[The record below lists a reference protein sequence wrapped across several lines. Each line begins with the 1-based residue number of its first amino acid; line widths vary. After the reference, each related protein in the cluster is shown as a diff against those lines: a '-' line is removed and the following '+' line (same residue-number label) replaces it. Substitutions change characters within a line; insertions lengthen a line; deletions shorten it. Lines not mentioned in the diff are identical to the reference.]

1 MNFPGAACKI
11 LAVMAVMF
19 SVLAQVNAAEI
30 GLSRQEVAGTSPP
43 LTVAAVIISGQ
54 IASGDAKKVATLLW
68 QINQPDEGRQIRRL
82 LIHSPGGLIGEAMEI
97 GRLLRGNGVEVFIPR
112 VASCVSACVLILAGG
127 KQRTIAGQVG
137 IDNPHFIKAAGPGD
151 DVPAL
156 LAESRKIM
164 RDYFRTMGVA
174 ENLADAMF
182 SVPDGAVRFL
192 SQDELFHYRL
202 R

>member
-1 MNFPGAACKI
+1 MNFPGAANKI
-11 LAVMAVMF
+11 LAAMAVTL
-19 SVLAQVNAAEI
+19 SVLSPVIAAEI
-30 GLSRQEVAGTSPP
+30 GLSREEVAGTSPP

-54 IASGDAKKVATLLW
+54 IVSGDAKKVAVFLSGM
-68 QINQPDEGRQIRRL
+68 NRYDEGRQIRRM

-97 GRLLRGNGVEVFIPR
+97 GRMLRANGVEVFIPR

-127 KQRTIAGQVG
+127 KHRTIAGRVG
-137 IDNPHFIKAAGPGD
+137 IDNPHFIRAAGPGD

-156 LAESRKIM
+156 LAESRQIM
-164 RDYFRTMGVA
+164 RDYFLTMGVA
-174 ENLADAMF
+174 GDLADAMF

-192 SQDELFHYRL
+192 SQDELLHYRL